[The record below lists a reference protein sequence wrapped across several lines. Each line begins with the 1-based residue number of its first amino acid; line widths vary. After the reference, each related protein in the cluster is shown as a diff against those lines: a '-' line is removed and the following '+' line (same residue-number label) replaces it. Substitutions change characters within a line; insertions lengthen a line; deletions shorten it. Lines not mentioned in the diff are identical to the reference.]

1 MFEVSKVLFE
11 IIFIV
16 CGYHVYKTF
25 WKLKLIQNCSVYL
38 SQIIVK
44 MIKPKCSFNCFEAAG
59 TASLTALVVAESSA
73 SDNGSLGL

>member
-25 WKLKLIQNCSVYL
+25 WKLKLIQNCIVYL
-38 SQIIVK
+38 SPIIAK
-44 MIKPKCSFNCFEAAG
+44 MVKPKCSFDCFEATGA
-59 TASLTALVVAESSA
+59 ASLAALVVAEGSA
-73 SDNGSLGL
+73 SDNGP